1 MRPILVWPTCPAG
14 IRNSTVV
21 FDQLIAFFNVELFP
35 AIGTPQLNI
44 RMPEI
49 LVMHVETFVA
59 LRAGRIEVFD
69 HLCFLWW
76 E

>member
-1 MRPILVWPTCPAG
+1 M
-14 IRNSTVV
+14 S
-21 FDQLIAFFNVELFP
+21 DQLIAFLNEELLP
-35 AIGTPQLNI
+35 AKGTQQLNI

-69 HLCFLWW
+69 HRYFL
-76 E
+76 